1 MAEAAAS
8 SSAADRWAEG
18 DAYEPYMGRW
28 SRLIAAEFIKWLS
41 LPPKLAWIDV
51 GCGTGA
57 LSGTIIHNARPR
69 TLLGIDQSKAFVGFA
84 RQRLGADGIE
94 FISGSAEK
102 IDGNDASFDAA
113 VSGLVLN
120 FVPRPDAA
128 AAEMLRVTRPG
139 GTVAAYVWD
148 YAGKMEL
155 IRYFWDAAAELDSAA
170 AAADE
175 GKRFPLCLPGA
186 LKQLFGSAGLRS
198 LEEKTIEVATVFK
211 NFNDYWSPF
220 LGGQGPA
227 PGYAMSLSEE
237 RRNELRKRL
246 EARLPIEGDGFIRLI
261 ARAWAVKG
269 IR

>member
-1 MAEAAAS
+1 LAFPAEA
-8 SSAADRWAEG
+8 
-18 DAYEPYMGRW
+18 
-28 SRLIAAEFIKWLS
+28 
-41 LPPKLAWIDV
+41 AWIDV

-57 LSGTIIHNARPR
+57 LSGTIIQNSPPR
-69 TLLGIDQSKAFVGFA
+69 TLLGIDQSEAFIGFA
-84 RQRLGADGIE
+84 RRRHGSTGVE
-94 FISGSAEK
+94 FVSGSAEK
-102 IDGNDASFDAA
+102 LGANDASFDAA

-120 FVPRPDAA
+120 FVPRPDLA
-128 AAEMLRVTRPG
+128 AAEMLRVTRTG

-155 IRYFWDAAAELDSAA
+155 IRYFWDAALELDSAA
-170 AAADE
+170 GVADE

-186 LKQLFGSAGLRS
+186 LKQTFDSAGLKS
-198 LEEKTIEVATVFK
+198 TEERAIEINTVFK
-211 NFNDYWSPF
+211 DFNDYWSPF

-237 RRNELRKRL
+237 RRNKLRDTL
-246 EARLPIEGDGFIRLI
+246 QERLPIERDGSIRLI

>member
-1 MAEAAAS
+1 
-8 SSAADRWAEG
+8 
-18 DAYEPYMGRW
+18 
-28 SRLIAAEFIKWLS
+28 LNWLA

-57 LSGTIIHNARPR
+57 LSETIIQNARPR
-69 TLLGIDQSKAFVGFA
+69 SLLGIDQSEAYAGFA
-84 RQRLGADGIE
+84 RRRLGADGVE
-94 FISGSAEK
+94 FMTGSAEK
-102 IDGNDASFDAA
+102 IDAEEARFDAA

-120 FVPRPDAA
+120 FVPRPALAA
-128 AAEMLRVTRPG
+128 SEMLRVTKPG

-155 IRYFWDAAAELDSAA
+155 IRYFWDAAIELDPSA

-186 LKQLFGSAGLRS
+186 LRDLFQSAGLKSCKERAVDV
-198 LEEKTIEVATVFK
+198 ETRFTDFDDFW
-211 NFNDYWSPF
+211 NPF

-237 RRNELRKRL
+237 RRNALRDILHKSL
-246 EARLPIEGDGFIRLI
+246 AVAKDGSISLT

-269 IR
+269 VR

>member
-1 MAEAAAS
+1 MTFS
-8 SSAADRWAEG
+8 SGPTDRWAEG

-28 SRLIAAEFIKWLS
+28 SRLMAGEFLKWLAP
-41 LPPKLAWIDV
+41 PPKLAWIDV

-57 LSGTIIHNARPR
+57 LSEAIAKNVRPR
-69 TLLGIDQSKAFVGFA
+69 SLVGIDQSEAYVGFA
-84 RQRLGADGIE
+84 RRRLGANGIE
-94 FISGSAEK
+94 FMPGSAEK
-102 IDGNDASFDAA
+102 LDAKDASFDAA

-120 FVPRPDAA
+120 FVPRPTLA
-128 AAEMLRVTRPG
+128 AAEMLRVTRDG

-155 IRYFWDAAAELDSAA
+155 IRYFWDTAIELDSSA

-175 GKRFPLCLPGA
+175 AKRFPLCLPGA
-186 LKQLFGSAGLRS
+186 LRELFASAGLGS
-198 LEEKTIEVATVFK
+198 VEERAIEIDTVFRD
-211 NFNDYWSPF
+211 FNDYWSPF

-227 PGYAMSLSEE
+227 PGYAMSLNEE
-237 RRNELRKRL
+237 RRNKLRERL
-246 EARLPIEGDGFIRLI
+246 EERLPIGADGSIRLI